1 MKIEKNEK
9 KLKEIFTNYFKEAPE
24 DKSLDL
30 TKNKWFINAILST
43 QENKD
48 KLYKKFDWIHT
59 YFTQTEK
66 FQNWAKDKQ
75 FKNKSK
81 EKSEDKEN
89 TGVNIETKD
98 NSKKIKKHDKEF
110 EKEDKPKVGLF
121 GALAGGDKNEEEN
134 KGASLFQQFKKK
146 AENFDFSQ
154 LRGGNIDTKTKS
166 KIIHDTEKENKEFNN
181 LLRGF
186 INDFDEIVTIDNIL
200 DNIRIVD
207 YFTRE

>member
-1 MKIEKNEK
+1 MKIEKNERK
-9 KLKEIFTNYFKEAPE
+9 IKEIFTNYFKEAPE
-24 DKSLDL
+24 DKPFDL
-30 TKNKWFINAILST
+30 TKNKGFINAILLT

-75 FKNKSK
+75 FK
-81 EKSEDKEN
+81 
-89 TGVNIETKD
+89 
-98 NSKKIKKHDKEF
+98 
-110 EKEDKPKVGLF
+110 
-121 GALAGGDKNEEEN
+121 
-134 KGASLFQQFKKK
+134 KK

-154 LRGGNIDTKTKS
+154 LRGGNIDSKTKS
-166 KIIHDTEKENKEFNN
+166 KSIHVTEEENKKFND